1 MYVHC
6 LNTDLC
12 AKESKEILLYYPLY
26 RYVPI
31 LTLISRVSTSEIKA
45 IDNFDDVKLRWASG
59 DIPLEKPGA
68 NWRTQKVVGYMA
80 LDLELEADIQM

>member
-1 MYVHC
+1 
-6 LNTDLC
+6 LC

-68 NWRTQKVVGYMA
+68 N
-80 LDLELEADIQM
+80 